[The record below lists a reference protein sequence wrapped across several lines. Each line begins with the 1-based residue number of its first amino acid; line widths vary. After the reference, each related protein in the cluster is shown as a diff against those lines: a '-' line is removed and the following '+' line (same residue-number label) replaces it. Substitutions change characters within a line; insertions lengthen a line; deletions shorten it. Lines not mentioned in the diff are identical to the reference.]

1 MRSSSGETPGP
12 GKVGGTGQLAA
23 KGIAP
28 RPPSP
33 SKSDATDP
41 AMPLPV
47 KHAVTPR
54 APSVGSAPSRSEMG
68 GFTEGDV
75 RTLALA
81 VAKELLGPL
90 EARIAE
96 LEARLAKTE
105 AAPRIFSAES
115 APATVPDVAARAAV
129 PVVFPPL
136 AVAAAAPAIP
146 ATALAVAPVATASG
160 PKLAVDEQ
168 APKAKALAEV
178 APKATPKPFEMETTL
193 SADELAMF
201 DGAKRK
207 RRIAF
212 FLVFLLLVG
221 AGALITAMVLSRS

>member
-1 MRSSSGETPGP
+1 MRSSSGETPAP

-28 RPPSP
+28 RPASP

-54 APSVGSAPSRSEMG
+54 APSVGSVPSRSETG
-68 GFTEGDV
+68 GLAEGDV

-96 LEARLAKTE
+96 LEARLAKAE

-115 APATVPDVAARAAV
+115 APATVPDVTSRAAV
-129 PVVFPPL
+129 PVAFPPL
-136 AVAAAAPAIP
+136 AVAAIP
-146 ATALAVAPVATASG
+146 STALAIAPVAPASG
-160 PKLAVDEQ
+160 PKLSAEDT
-168 APKAKALAEV
+168 APKAKVVE
-178 APKATPKPFEMETTL
+178 PQPKPKPLVLETPL
-193 SADELAMF
+193 SSDELAMF
-201 DGAKRK
+201 DGSKRK
-207 RRIAF
+207 RRIGF

-221 AGALITAMVLSRS
+221 AGALITAMVVSRS

>member
-1 MRSSSGETPGP
+1 MRSTSGETPAP
-12 GKVGGTGQLAA
+12 GKVGGTSQLAS

-47 KHAVTPR
+47 KPAVTPR
-54 APSVGSAPSRSEMG
+54 APSVASSPSRGEMG
-68 GFTEGDV
+68 SLAEGDV

-81 VAKELLGPL
+81 VAKELVLPL

-96 LEARLAKTE
+96 LEARLAKAE

-129 PVVFPPL
+129 PVAFPPL
-136 AVAAAAPAIP
+136 AVAAIATSAAP
-146 ATALAVAPVATASG
+146 ATALAVAPAAPASG
-160 PKLAVDEQ
+160 PKLPAEDT
-168 APKAKALAEV
+168 PKAKAEIE
-178 APKATPKPFEMETTL
+178 PKPKPKPIVLETPL
-193 SADELAMF
+193 SSDELAMF

-207 RRIAF
+207 KRIGF
-212 FLVFLLLVG
+212 FLVFLLLLG
-221 AGALITAMVLSRS
+221 AGALITAMVVSRS

>member
-1 MRSSSGETPGP
+1 MRSSSGETPAP
-12 GKVGGTGQLAA
+12 GKVGGTSQLAA

-41 AMPLPV
+41 AMPMPV
-47 KHAVTPR
+47 KPAVTPR
-54 APSVGSAPSRSEMG
+54 APSVASSPSRGEMG
-68 GFTEGDV
+68 SLVEGDV

-81 VAKELLGPL
+81 VAKELVLPL

-96 LEARLAKTE
+96 LEARLAKAE

-129 PVVFPPL
+129 PVAFPPL
-136 AVAAAAPAIP
+136 AVAAIATSAAPV
-146 ATALAVAPVATASG
+146 TALAVAPAAPASG
-160 PKLAVDEQ
+160 PKLAAED
-168 APKAKALAEV
+168 APKAKAEIE
-178 APKATPKPFEMETTL
+178 PKPKPKPIVLETPL
-193 SADELAMF
+193 SSDELAMF

-207 RRIAF
+207 KRIGF
-212 FLVFLLLVG
+212 FLVFLLLLG
-221 AGALITAMVLSRS
+221 AGALITAMVVSRS

>member
-1 MRSSSGETPGP
+1 MRSSSGETPAP
-12 GKVGGTGQLAA
+12 GKVGGTSQLAS

-47 KHAVTPR
+47 KPAVTPR
-54 APSVGSAPSRSEMG
+54 APSVASSPSRGEMG
-68 GFTEGDV
+68 GLVEGDV

-81 VAKELLGPL
+81 VAKELVLPL

-96 LEARLAKTE
+96 LEARLAKAE

-129 PVVFPPL
+129 PVAFPPL
-136 AVAAAAPAIP
+136 AVAAIATSAAP
-146 ATALAVAPVATASG
+146 ATALAVAPAAPASG
-160 PKLAVDEQ
+160 PKLPAED
-168 APKAKALAEV
+168 APKAKAE
-178 APKATPKPFEMETTL
+178 PKPKPKPIVLETPL
-193 SADELAMF
+193 SSDELAMF

-207 RRIAF
+207 KRIGF
-212 FLVFLLLVG
+212 FLVFLLLLG
-221 AGALITAMVLSRS
+221 AGALITAMVVSRS

>member
-1 MRSSSGETPGP
+1 MRSTSGETPAP
-12 GKVGGTGQLAA
+12 GKVGGTSQLAS

-47 KHAVTPR
+47 KPAVTPR
-54 APSVGSAPSRSEMG
+54 APSVASSPSRGEMG
-68 GFTEGDV
+68 SLAEGDV

-81 VAKELLGPL
+81 VAKELVLPL

-96 LEARLAKTE
+96 LETRLAKAE

-129 PVVFPPL
+129 PVAFPPL
-136 AVAAAAPAIP
+136 AVAAVASAAPV
-146 ATALAVAPVATASG
+146 TALAVAPAAPASG
-160 PKLAVDEQ
+160 PKLPTED
-168 APKAKALAEV
+168 APKAKAEIE
-178 APKATPKPFEMETTL
+178 PKPKPKPLVLETPL
-193 SADELAMF
+193 SSDELAMF

-207 RRIAF
+207 KRIGF
-212 FLVFLLLVG
+212 FLVFLLLLG
-221 AGALITAMVLSRS
+221 AGALITAMVVSRS